1 MKLSQYHNLT
11 LTTFEIKDFSL
22 LVTERTIFKKKT
34 QEILFEDILIKDIY
48 DFKYNDRYALGYI
61 FVGITFFVTFAVEY
75 ALNTKHANWKPTA
88 VSGIVTLIFISRYII
103 PIIKIH
109 IPTKNQGMIR
119 FHKNKPSKKSVNEF
133 IYVLEGKVNL
143 VSKKKPEKEDL
154 SEFLKIK

>member
-22 LVTERTIFKKKT
+22 LVSEQSIFKKKT

-48 DFKYNDRYALGYI
+48 DFQHHDRYALGYI

-75 ALNTKHANWKPTA
+75 ALNTQHGNWKPTV
-88 VSGIVTLIFISRYII
+88 VSGIVTLIFISKFMI
-103 PIIKIH
+103 PILKIH
-109 IPTKNQGMIR
+109 VPTKNHGMIR
-119 FHKNKPSKKSVNEF
+119 FHKNKPSKKSVDDF

-143 VSKKKPEKEDL
+143 VAKNKPEKEEL
-154 SEFLKIK
+154 SDFLKIK